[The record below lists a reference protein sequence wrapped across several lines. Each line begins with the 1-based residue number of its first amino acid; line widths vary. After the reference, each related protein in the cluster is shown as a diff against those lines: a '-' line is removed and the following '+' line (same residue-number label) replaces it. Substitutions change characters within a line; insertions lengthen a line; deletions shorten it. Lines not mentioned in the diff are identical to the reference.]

1 MEGEGGNAGPGNY
14 RDNIEGGPLRG
25 QADASF

>member
-1 MEGEGGNAGPGNY
+1 MEGGNAGPGNY
-14 RDNIEGGPLRG
+14 RDNIEGGRYVRG